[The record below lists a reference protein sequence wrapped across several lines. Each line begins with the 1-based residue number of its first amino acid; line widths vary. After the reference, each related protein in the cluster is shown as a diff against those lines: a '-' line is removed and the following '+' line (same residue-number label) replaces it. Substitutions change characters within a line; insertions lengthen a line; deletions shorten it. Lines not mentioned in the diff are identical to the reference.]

1 MLELRIV
8 IILVI
13 VLWFTVDVD
22 GGEPCDRRLSSGGSE
37 MRRLIRKPSQHVKR
51 NKSLKPDKKKM
62 IMVGD
67 MLLTQPQYQYL
78 YAKDSIKRHGLK
90 RSFNHWPNGIVPVKI
105 DSAFDDDYQQTLF
118 AAMDYIMNVSCIK
131 FDLDANNAEDYVFIT
146 TGNGCSSQV
155 GNLRQGEQ
163 PIRLHTNCKKGNVI
177 HELLHSLGLL
187 HMHTATQRDD
197 FVTINYDNIQPKAVK
212 NFEKYSAHVSMFNTQ
227 YDYRSIMHYS
237 KWAFAVDKTKP
248 TIIPFERVSVMGQ
261 RTGNLIKIGVDY

>member
-13 VLWFTVDVD
+13 VSWFTVDVD
-22 GGEPCDRRLSSGGSE
+22 GGKPCDKRSSSGGAE
-37 MRRLIRKPSQHVKR
+37 TRRLIQKQSHHVKR
-51 NKSLKPDKKKM
+51 NKSHKKM
-62 IMVGD
+62 IVVGD

-78 YAKDSIKRHGLK
+78 YSKDSTKRHGLM

-105 DSAFDDDYQQTLF
+105 DSAFDDDYKQVLY
-118 AAMDYIMNVSCIK
+118 AAMNYIMNVSCIK
-131 FDLDANNAEDYVFIT
+131 FDPETTNAENYVFIT

-155 GNLRQGEQ
+155 GNVRQGEQ
-163 PIRLHTNCKKGNVI
+163 PIRLHANCKKGNVI
-177 HELLHSLGLL
+177 HELLHALGML
-187 HMHTATQRDD
+187 HMHTATERDG
-197 FVTINYDNIQPKAVK
+197 FVKINYDNIHPKAVK
-212 NFEKYSAHVSMFNTQ
+212 NFEKYTAYVSMFNTQ